1 MTDKTHNSK
10 LTDDE
15 EKALLFHHARKEIEI
30 KAKIEELQKERK
42 LQRKKAQADGIKSS
56 KLDKTVKIISSH
68 DKQTIVDD
76 VLGDCKLLYFF
87 GLANYQDD
95 LFAVKLTGL
104 DLITKEGEL
113 AGWQGENGK
122 SPYLAGSEE
131 DSAWLTGWQNG
142 QATLAEKF
150 LTAREKLDTNTNVDI
165 DNDPFTYDDVS
176 VVNSPLND
184 VEQESLADAG
194 I

>member
-15 EKALLFHHARKEIEI
+15 EKALLFHHVRKEIEI

-68 DKQTIVDD
+68 DKQTIIDD

-104 DLITKEGEL
+104 EHITKEGEL
-113 AGWQGENGK
+113 AGWLGENGK

-131 DSAWLTGWQNG
+131 DSAWFTGWQNG

-165 DNDPFTYDDVS
+165 DNDPFEYDDVS
-176 VVNSPLND
+176 VVSSPLND
-184 VEQESLADAG
+184 VGQEPLADAG